1 MIRLRDNHFDKNAQ
15 KIDNLSADKL
25 SLLDE
30 YSGSTLAKLRE
41 KSNGN
46 LITLGRVKKESEEDP
61 AFFTRRGEGENCC
74 LETSNL
80 MGVLRLRDHQKGTS
94 VQIEVHSR
102 FDEDNSQSF
111 LNYLLSKVFRV
122 DFIGSAAK
130 GNDQLW
136 DILQPGSANFHRIT
150 SLV

>member
-25 SLLDE
+25 SLLYE
-30 YSGSTLAKLRE
+30 YSGNTLAKLRE

-61 AFFTRRGEGENCC
+61 AFFTLSQKENKYA
-74 LETSNL
+74 LHTSNL

-94 VQIEVHSR
+94 VPGIYGCYGCQLYGSR
-102 FDEDNSQSF
+102 
-111 LNYLLSKVFRV
+111 R
-122 DFIGSAAK
+122 
-130 GNDQLW
+130 
-136 DILQPGSANFHRIT
+136 
-150 SLV
+150 